1 MEDNDTNFTNLTN
14 MSSRATECTYNYC
27 VEATIYR
34 QVIGTLIFIAVWPFI
49 VQDVKYF
56 PLGRP
61 AAALLGATLMVVFTV
76 TPQGQVFNILGNR
89 ENIQTICLLLGM
101 MALSYYYD
109 REGLLQIITL
119 FIFGKKKT
127 FKSVLWKICILS
139 AVLSA
144 FITNDA
150 TCVLI
155 TPLLLKEHIKQGRS
169 KNEIPP
175 LLLGIATSANI
186 GSASTFFGNPQ
197 NAVIASQANLSLLI
211 FFITSL
217 PAAVIGLAINIGLL
231 YLFNLKQLL
240 KAEPAAD
247 HENEVHIEEQPKA
260 STSSTEP
267 ELELISSIAEEREHL
282 TLSYDQSDNSFL
294 SSDIAKERN
303 ITGRNIASAEPKRS
317 EVSSLKRSMTWD
329 GQASHAR
336 GATANTQGIQ
346 YGAVSSAVNS
356 SIHVNVKTKSI
367 ENTAE
372 TETEIIKAKNICQR
386 SLRAKIFLT
395 WLVIVSIV
403 MISLLAIP
411 PLKHVQFNLGLVPV
425 GVAVLTMLADT
436 IIYRKYS
443 RDVMIQVDWPVLLMF
458 FGIFVWIA
466 GFQNTLLPQKAF
478 NKMLKYMNLST
489 IQGTLFFTV
498 FVIIGSNIFSNVPLV
513 LLIISEIENFECG
526 LDDCSQL
533 VGVLLAWISTIAG
546 NMTLIGSIANLI
558 VAEKAKSCADY
569 NLTFWGYLKFGF
581 LSTIIVLFTG
591 LPMVYFS
598 AKHIQII

>member
-1 MEDNDTNFTNLTN
+1 MENNDTNLTTNITN
-14 MSSRATECTYNYC
+14 TSNTATECTFNYC

-61 AAALLGATLMVVFTV
+61 AAALFGATLMVVFTV

-119 FIFGKKKT
+119 FIFGKKKP

-186 GSASTFFGNPQ
+186 GSASTYFGNPQ
-197 NAVIASQANLSLLI
+197 NAVIASKANLSLLI
-211 FFITSL
+211 FFVTSL

-240 KAEPAAD
+240 KTEPAAD
-247 HENEVHIEEQPKA
+247 HESEPHLEEQPRA
-260 STSSTEP
+260 LTSSTEP
-267 ELELISSIAEEREHL
+267 EIKLVSSTIAAEREHL
-282 TLSYDQSDNSFL
+282 TLSYDQSEHPFI

-303 ITGRNIASAEPKRS
+303 ITGRNIQSAEPERS
-317 EVSSLKRSMTWD
+317 EVSSLNQSITWH
-329 GQASHAR
+329 GQASHGR
-336 GATANTQGIQ
+336 GATASTQRNC
-346 YGAVSSAVNS
+346 YGAV
-356 SIHVNVKTKSI
+356 NVETESI
-367 ENTAE
+367 EIKAA
-372 TETEIIKAKNICQR
+372 TETEIVKSKNICQR

-395 WLVIVSIV
+395 WLVIISTV

-411 PLKHVQFNLGLVPV
+411 PLKKVHFNLGLVPV
-425 GVAVLTMLADT
+425 GVAVFTMVADA
-436 IIYRKYS
+436 IVYRKYS

-458 FGIFVWIA
+458 FGLFVWIA
-466 GFQNTLLPQKAF
+466 GFQNTSLPQKVF
-478 NKMLKYMNLST
+478 NKILKYMNLST
-489 IQGTLFFTV
+489 IEGVLLFTV
-498 FVIIGSNIFSNVPLV
+498 FVIIGSNILSNVPLV
-513 LLIISEIENFECG
+513 LLIINEIDSFECG

-581 LSTIIVLFTG
+581 LSTLIVLFTG
-591 LPMVYFS
+591 LPIVYFS
-598 AKHIQII
+598 AKYVTIF

>member
-119 FIFGKKKT
+119 FIFGKKKP

-197 NAVIASQANLSLLI
+197 NAVIASQANLSLLT

-282 TLSYDQSDNSFL
+282 TLSYDQSDNPFL

-303 ITGRNIASAEPKRS
+303 ITGRNIVSAEPKRS

-329 GQASHAR
+329 GQASYAR

-346 YGAVSSAVNS
+346 YGAVSSTVNS

-367 ENTAE
+367 ENIAE

-425 GVAVLTMLADT
+425 GVAVFTMLADT

-458 FGIFVWIA
+458 LGIFVWIA